1 MSKSKKQQNPFSP
14 LSALAADPE
23 ALEKLMRQMGIVQ
36 IHDDKGRNIFVS
48 ESFDGGSAEPSKEEI
63 QEFFDDVMSAL
74 ITYRDDHAQV
84 LTQGLKKIHNDMG
97 LTLTEGELKAQ
108 VAHFIDDAAEI
119 LHIIILRFEGDEAQK
134 EAALEAFVKE
144 VDDHFQQKLAKNNG
158 QFKPTIEDMA
168 LLCRPA
174 TGMFAEEFVDQWVQ
188 TDFSQKN
195 AQEKFVKK
203 VDKVVQDIFKD
214 FFNKVALQHDDTKN
228 VARKSSAR
236 SKK

>member
-1 MSKSKKQQNPFSP
+1 MSKSKKQQNPVSR

-23 ALEKLMRQMGIVQ
+23 ALEKLMGEMGIVQ

-48 ESFDGGSAEPSKEEI
+48 ESFDGGSAKPSKEEI

-74 ITYRDDHAQV
+74 GTYRDDHPQI
-84 LTQGLKKIHNDMG
+84 LTQALKKIHDDMG

-108 VAHFIDDAAEI
+108 VVHFIDDTAEV
-119 LHIIILRFEGDEAQK
+119 LHIMIVQFDGGEQT
-134 EAALEAFVKE
+134 EAALEAFIKE

-174 TGMFAEEFVDQWVQ
+174 TGMFAEEFVNQWVK

-214 FFNKVALQHDDTKN
+214 FFNKVALQHDDTQN
-228 VARKSSAR
+228 VAKKSSVR